1 MATTSKSK
9 SKSKTKTSAKAPAKS
24 ATTKKAGEPSTSQ
37 PVSPRTPQ
45 TTPVERTNTSADAG
59 GDHTPRTA
67 GTSQNSSPSKKSDL
81 KVFRVRHDG
90 HDGPGYSIVAA
101 DTPARA
107 LQLAGDAMVLADLG
121 HTHGRM
127 QAVEVGESDA
137 AAQFK
142 PTQEGVIHFD
152 NGKHA

>member
-9 SKSKTKTSAKAPAKS
+9 SKTTKTSAKAPAKS

-67 GTSQNSSPSKKSDL
+67 GTKQASTAKKSDL

-90 HDGPGYSIVAA
+90 HDGPGHSIVAA
-101 DTPARA
+101 DTPDRA
-107 LQLAGDAMVLADLG
+107 LQLTGDAMVLADLG

-127 QAVEVGESDA
+127 QAVEVGDDAA